1 MAVALE
7 FIDFIVPRS
16 AIEEKYPGGW
26 EKCLKDHAEL
36 IGRRVWHD
44 EHLFRDGAMNPRDIQ
59 ILVEEWIDLG
69 FEAFVEI
76 DGQKH
81 WKDCCVVEHMFGGPT
96 LPCDW
101 IEINPMGFATLKG
114 CSSGDRA
121 DRSAPRGGQS
131 QSYV

>member
-16 AIEEKYPGGW
+16 TIEEKYPGGW
-26 EKCLKDHAEL
+26 DKCLKDHAGL

-69 FEAFVEI
+69 FEAIAEI

-101 IEINPMGFATLKG
+101 IEFDPKGFAYLKG
-114 CSSGDRA
+114 VELGEICGPQDDLR
-121 DRSAPRGGQS
+121 
-131 QSYV
+131 V

>member
-7 FIDFIVPRS
+7 FIDFIVPR
-16 AIEEKYPGGW
+16 AVIEEKYPGGW
-26 EKCLKDHAEL
+26 DKCLKDHAYAL
-36 IGRRVWHD
+36 GRRVWHD

-69 FEAFVEI
+69 FEAFVDV

-101 IEINPMGFATLKG
+101 IEIDPKGFAWQKG
-114 CSSGDRA
+114 V
-121 DRSAPRGGQS
+121 APGEVVGPQEDLRM
-131 QSYV
+131 

>member
-36 IGRRVWHD
+36 IGRRAWHD

-69 FEAFVEI
+69 FEAFIEI

>member
-69 FEAFVEI
+69 FEALVEI

-101 IEINPMGFATLKG
+101 IEINPIGFATLKG
-114 CSSGDRA
+114 CNSGVGA

>member
-1 MAVALE
+1 MAVSLE
-7 FIDFIVPRS
+7 FIDFIVPR
-16 AIEEKYPGGW
+16 AVIEEKYPGGW
-26 EKCLKDHAEL
+26 DKCLKDHANAL
-36 IGRRVWHD
+36 GRRVWHD

-69 FEAFVEI
+69 FEAFVDI

-101 IEINPMGFATLKG
+101 IEFDPKGFAWQKG
-114 CSSGDRA
+114 VEPGEVIGPQEDLR
-121 DRSAPRGGQS
+121 
-131 QSYV
+131 V